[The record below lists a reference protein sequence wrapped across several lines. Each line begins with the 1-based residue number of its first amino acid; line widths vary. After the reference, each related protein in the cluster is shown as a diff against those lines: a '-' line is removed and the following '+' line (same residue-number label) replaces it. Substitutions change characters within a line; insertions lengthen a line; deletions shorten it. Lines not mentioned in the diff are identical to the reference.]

1 MGGCGRG
8 PNRASSRHRAH
19 RGDFIR
25 VRSFAAGTSSRMRDT
40 IRGARTDLRV
50 PGGAIHPG
58 PSDRL
63 VAGGELKAQGQSA
76 GRTSVAW
83 GRLLE
88 GLA

>member
-1 MGGCGRG
+1 
-8 PNRASSRHRAH
+8 
-19 RGDFIR
+19 
-25 VRSFAAGTSSRMRDT
+25 MRDT